1 MEYLDEYKIETLVT
15 RVGRE
20 ISEGLLPAAQIAIG
34 YDNQIVFSKNFGD
47 TKPDSLFCIFSA
59 TKAITSAASWLLMQD
74 EIISE
79 DDLVT
84 DYIPEFGKNGKSK
97 ITLSHLLTHTA
108 GFPHAPFRPVEWRS
122 KEARLT
128 RFKQWRI
135 FWEPGTQFEY
145 HPSSSMYV
153 VAEIIERASGTD
165 FGDFVQ
171 TRIFDPLRLSNSFI
185 GLPDDQGA
193 RALEIKYCGE
203 ELSEQEYKEMGF
215 PIPPE
220 TEVTEDAI
228 LSFNERDVRAS
239 GIPGGG
245 AFSNAKDMAMF
256 YQALLHGGTD
266 QKRLWQEDILVSAKT
281 IRNPEL
287 TDPVFKK
294 AANRGLG
301 IVISGDTD
309 RNYRGFGKTN
319 SPLAFG
325 HNGAGGQLCWADPDT
340 GLSFVYLTSGH
351 DRNPIRQGRR
361 GVSIS
366 SLAAE
371 CKSRKR

>member
-1 MEYLDEYKIETLVT
+1 MEYLDEHKIETLVT

-20 ISEGLLPAAQIAIG
+20 INEGLLPAAQIAIG

-74 EIISE
+74 GIISE

-203 ELSEQEYKEMGF
+203 ELSEREYKEMGF

-228 LSFNERDVRAS
+228 LSFNETDVRAS

-266 QKRLWQEDILVSAKT
+266 QKRLWQEDILMSAKA

-319 SPLAFG
+319 SPFAFG

>member
-1 MEYLDEYKIETLVT
+1 MENLDEYKIETLVT

-20 ISEGLLPAAQIAIG
+20 IREGLLPAAQIAIG

-319 SPLAFG
+319 SPRAFG

-371 CKSRKR
+371 CKSSKR

>member
-1 MEYLDEYKIETLVT
+1 MEYLDQYKIETLVT

-215 PIPPE
+215 PVPPK
-220 TEVTEDAI
+220 TEVTEDAV
-228 LSFNERDVRAS
+228 LSFNETDVRAS

-245 AFSNAKDMAMF
+245 AFSNAEDMAMF

-266 QKRLWQEDILVSAKT
+266 QERLWQEDILMSAKT

>member
-1 MEYLDEYKIETLVT
+1 MEYLDEHKIETLVT

-20 ISEGLLPAAQIAIG
+20 INEGLLPAAQIAIG

-266 QKRLWQEDILVSAKT
+266 QKRLWQEDILVSAKA